1 MLSALIMANGNLGS
15 DGFLRWRF
23 LALLVHQDQ
32 KTLCRDFFFFPANN
46 VEQEKQ
52 S

>member
-32 KTLCRDFFFFPANN
+32 KTLCRDFFFPADNLDK
-46 VEQEKQ
+46 EKQ
-52 S
+52 L